1 MLILAQGTRGDVQPF
16 IALTRALTRSGHHV
30 CLGAPEWAA
39 EKAKEDGAECI
50 QFCDVESELMSDPA
64 VREGFETNYHG
75 IRGKYLI
82 LKVIRRHRL
91 IMPQIL
97 SDLASCV
104 RNDFDMVVFHATLP
118 GHEIAERMGVPAVPV
133 CLEPWYVPTSAF
145 PTTILPVR
153 GIPSLLNR
161 ATYVLSRIWLRALR
175 GDTTAWRE
183 GTLNL
188 PRRSGHRN
196 ELKRPDGTRPTVLQP
211 ISRHVLPSLTAYPDW
226 LHTTGF
232 WFLPAS
238 YGWQPPPELEEFLS
252 NGDPPVYI
260 GFGSVVGHNPRDK
273 ATIVAEAVRI
283 AGVRAVIGGGQERAT
298 TVSPDRK
305 ILYIDD
311 VPFDW
316 LFHRVAAIVHHGGSG
331 TIGLAAASGRPQVV
345 CPAVYSQPFNARRM
359 HSLGVA
365 PRPQNQR
372 NLTSRGLAQAI
383 ECSVTEKS
391 MLEHAIEL
399 SQKINSEDGIAESVR
414 ILETILP

>member
-1 MLILAQGTRGDVQPF
+1 
-16 IALTRALTRSGHHV
+16 
-30 CLGAPEWAA
+30 
-39 EKAKEDGAECI
+39 
-50 QFCDVESELMSDPA
+50 MSDPA

-91 IMPQIL
+91 IMPELL

-104 RNDFDMVVFHATLP
+104 SNDIDIVVFHATLP

-153 GIPSLLNR
+153 GIPRLLNR
-161 ATYVLSRIWLRALR
+161 STYVLSKIWIRALL
-175 GDTTAWRE
+175 GNTTAWRE
-183 GTLNL
+183 ETLNL
-188 PRRSGHRN
+188 PRRLGHRN

-211 ISRHVLPSLTAYPDW
+211 ISRHVLPSSTTYPDW

-238 YGWQPPPELEEFLS
+238 YDWKPPPDLEEFLS
-252 NGDPPVYI
+252 SGDLPVYI

-273 ATIVAEAVRI
+273 AEIVAEAVRI
-283 AGVRAVIGGGQERAT
+283 AGVRAVIVGGQERAT
-298 TVSPDRK
+298 TVSLDKR

-383 ECSVTEKS
+383 ERSVTEKS
-391 MLEHAIEL
+391 LHEHAIEL
-399 SQKINSEDGIAESVR
+399 SQKINSEDGLAESVR
-414 ILETILP
+414 ILETIQL